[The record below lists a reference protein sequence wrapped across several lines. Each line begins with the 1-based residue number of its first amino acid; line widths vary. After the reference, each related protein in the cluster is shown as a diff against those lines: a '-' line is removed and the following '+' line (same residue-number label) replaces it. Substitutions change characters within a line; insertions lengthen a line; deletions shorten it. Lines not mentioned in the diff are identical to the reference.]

1 MQRSVHTSRV
11 PLPSSTRCWDSR
23 EPLTCILLV
32 SNLGGT
38 EGGDGERGGR
48 REGGTERGGDGER
61 GDGERGM
68 VNTQRPF
75 SQLLS

>member
-23 EPLTCILLV
+23 EPLTCILPV

-38 EGGDGERGGR
+38 ERGGGERGGWLIHS
-48 REGGTERGGDGER
+48 
-61 GDGERGM
+61 
-68 VNTQRPF
+68 VLSLSSYLSALSLSL
-75 SQLLS
+75 SQQN

>member
-23 EPLTCILLV
+23 EPLTCILPV

-38 EGGDGERGGR
+38 ERGG
-48 REGGTERGGDGER
+48 
-61 GDGERGM
+61 GERGM